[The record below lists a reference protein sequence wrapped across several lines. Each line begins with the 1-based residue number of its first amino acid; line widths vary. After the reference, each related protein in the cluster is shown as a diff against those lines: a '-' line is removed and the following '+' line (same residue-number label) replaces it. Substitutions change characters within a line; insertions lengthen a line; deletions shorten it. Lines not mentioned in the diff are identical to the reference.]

1 MAIGYCCN
9 QIENESGLRVYL
21 IKVAIFGALSME
33 DYKAFLQS
41 QNKGRQAASD
51 VNGKEELWAKEC
63 KADPVRAELL
73 EEQGALC
80 PGLFSPHP

>member
-9 QIENESGLRVYL
+9 QIKNESGLRVYL
-21 IKVAIFGALSME
+21 IKVANFGALSME

-51 VNGKEELWAKEC
+51 VNGKGNYGQRSAR
-63 KADPVRAELL
+63 PI
-73 EEQGALC
+73 
-80 PGLFSPHP
+80 P